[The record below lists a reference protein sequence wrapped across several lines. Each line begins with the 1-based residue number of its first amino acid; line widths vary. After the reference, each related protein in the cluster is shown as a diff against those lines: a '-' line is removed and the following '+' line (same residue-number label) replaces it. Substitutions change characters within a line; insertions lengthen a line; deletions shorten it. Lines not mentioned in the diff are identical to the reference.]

1 MLKLMAAPKENKNA
15 EKWTEE
21 MAHEL
26 LDKAIGLSKQ
36 KDGEVYKFD
45 FIGEVARE
53 LDTFHENITTH
64 LLSRFPSLS
73 DKVKL
78 LKANMECNC
87 YSNTKKG
94 KIKEAT
100 GIVNL
105 KSNHHWTDRQQLDV
119 SGDVN
124 INPKKW
130 VGDDDS
136 DN

>member
-1 MLKLMAAPKENKNA
+1 MAAPKGNTNA

-21 MAHEL
+21 LSHKL
-26 LDKAIGLSKQ
+26 LDKALELCNQ
-36 KDGEVYKFD
+36 KDGSEYKYD
-45 FIGEVARE
+45 FIGEIARE
-53 LDTFHENITTH
+53 LNTYHENITIH

-94 KIKEAT
+94 NIKEAI

-105 KSNHHWTDRQQLDV
+105 KSNHHWTDRQKIEMD
-119 SGDVN
+119 GTINIDRKEWVN
-124 INPKKW
+124 GKEE
-130 VGDDDS
+130 S
-136 DN
+136 